1 MYILLSFQSHI
12 IAKSNQELCVSFCLS
27 IVNHNVNTF
36 IKKTFSTCAWH
47 HCYDVEL
54 EFSNMETS
62 KIYFVSSNYMHD
74 YNWEDLFLVVVVVV
88 VVFLLLL
95 VATHGI
101 V

>member
-1 MYILLSFQSHI
+1 
-12 IAKSNQELCVSFCLS
+12 
-27 IVNHNVNTF
+27 
-36 IKKTFSTCAWH
+36 
-47 HCYDVEL
+47 
-54 EFSNMETS
+54 METS